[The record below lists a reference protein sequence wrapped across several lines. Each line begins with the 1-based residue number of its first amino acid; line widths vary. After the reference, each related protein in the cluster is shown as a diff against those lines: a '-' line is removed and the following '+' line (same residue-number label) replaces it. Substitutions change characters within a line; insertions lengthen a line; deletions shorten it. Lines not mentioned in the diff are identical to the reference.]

1 MANQEMLTPGLIVRP
16 AKAAELS
23 IVEPLWV
30 ALYKHQKDHG
40 MLLEVSP
47 GSFEDW
53 AASMKITLGRFSCL
67 LVADFHGELIGFLAG
82 SVKTLPPCFGG
93 FPVGFISE
101 VYVSEEHRGKNIGHS
116 LMSLAAQWFAAQS
129 VHRIELQVLLDNSG
143 ARKFYRDLGWK
154 EELVQMIWEMSA
166 K

>member
-1 MANQEMLTPGLIVRP
+1 
-16 AKAAELS
+16 
-23 IVEPLWV
+23 
-30 ALYKHQKDHG
+30 

-47 GSFEDW
+47 DSFSDW

-67 LVADFHGELIGFLAG
+67 FVAEFDGDPIGFLAG
-82 SVKTLPPCFGG
+82 TVKILPPYFGG

-101 VYVSEEHRGKNIGHS
+101 VYVSAKHRSRNVGRS
-116 LMSLAAQWFAAQS
+116 LMSLASQWFIAQR

-154 EELVQMIWEMSA
+154 EELVQMILEL
-166 K
+166 